1 VIANC
6 GAMGID
12 WRLLTLSDYLEA
24 LEAANEM
31 NSPDGGKVDRE
42 ANADKLAAVMKAR
55 MID

>member
-1 VIANC
+1 MIANC